1 MSFPN
6 TPEFFNRIHKD
17 KLALTSKCKKCKKT
31 EIEEW
36 RKNNREKINKQS
48 NNWNKNNREK
58 VAKSRQ
64 KTLNNPASR
73 ELKKLRQF
81 RYYQS
86 HKEREAARVKKWAE
100 DNKEKL
106 KLQRKNRYQNNKEKA
121 LSHVHRR
128 RARKLGNGVEPY
140 TRTDML
146 QMYGHACY
154 LCGKEINLSISGKIG
169 SPNWENGLHIEHVIP
184 LSAGGPDTLENV
196 RPSHGKCNLNK
207 GTK

>member
-31 EIEEW
+31 EVEEW
-36 RKNNREKINKQS
+36 RKNNREKVNKQS
-48 NNWNKNNREK
+48 NNWNKNNKEK

-73 ELKKLRQF
+73 ELKKLRQS

-106 KLQRKNRYQNNKEKA
+106 KLQRKNRYQNNKERA
-121 LSHVHRR
+121 LSHVHKR
-128 RARKLGNGVEPY
+128 RARKFGNGTEPY
-140 TRTDML
+140 TRTEML
-146 QMYGHACY
+146 EVYGSDCY
-154 LCGKEINLSISGKIG
+154 LCGLPIDLSVSGKIG
-169 SPNWENGLHIEHVIP
+169 SVGWENGLHIEHVIS
-184 LSAGGPDTLENV
+184 LASGGPDMLENV